1 MGRAFPGGFPG
12 DPAGLEGE
20 VMMEQFFDQW
30 GCEKA
35 LVAEYL
41 IICALAWGTMI
52 WTDWRREGRRR
63 RGRKPGRRK
72 GD

>member
-1 MGRAFPGGFPG
+1 
-12 DPAGLEGE
+12 
-20 VMMEQFFDQW
+20 MMEQFFDQW

-41 IICALAWGTMI
+41 IICALAWGTMV